1 MRIVTRIQAS
11 VAVFTLLGG
20 IWLSAQVPT
29 QQPLISSQLRHATGQ
44 PVTPI
49 YEGWFEAADGT
60 VVVSYGYVNLN
71 LAESLDIPIGADNV
85 IAPGPT
91 DRGQP
96 THFLPGHQKGVFTI
110 ALPEDQADQE
120 LTWSLTIR
128 GQTMSVPTNLGPL
141 YQIEGLVTN
150 GGPWPGN
157 TPPVLRFE
165 AKGQQGQGPAGLVRP
180 MPLTV
185 QANADAP
192 IDVWLSDDG
201 LPGELTPLVVRSP
214 QSGHRRQQGG
224 RQMAVTWTKF
234 RGPGEVRF
242 EDSSPPVDE
251 GHAST
256 TVTFSEPGD
265 YMLRVLVTDGS
276 GLNGCCWTN
285 GYVRA
290 TVH

>member
-1 MRIVTRIQAS
+1 MAVLIVAS
-11 VAVFTLLGG
+11 GLVLAG
-20 IWLSAQVPT
+20 QVET
-29 QQPLISSQLRHATGQ
+29 QQPVISSQIRHQSGQ

-60 VVVSYGYVNLN
+60 IVVSYGYVNLN
-71 LAESLDIPIGADNV
+71 LAESLDIPIGAGNAV
-85 IAPGPT
+85 GPGPV

-110 ALPEDQADQE
+110 ALPEEQADQE

-128 GQTMSVPTNLGPL
+128 GKTMSVPTNLGPF

-157 TPPVLRFE
+157 TPPVLRFDPE
-165 AKGQQGQGPAGLVRP
+165 GASGQGPAGLVRP
-180 MPLTV
+180 TPLTV
-185 QANADAP
+185 QANTEVA

-201 LPGELTPLVVRSP
+201 LPGEHAPVVVRSP
-214 QSGHRRQQGG
+214 QSGLRQQRGG
-224 RQMAVTWTKF
+224 RQMSVTWSKF
-234 RGPGEVRF
+234 RGPGKVQF
-242 EDSSPPVDE
+242 DSPAPSIDE
-251 GHAST
+251 GHART

-265 YMLRVLVTDGS
+265 YMLRALVTDGS

-290 TVH
+290 TVQ